1 MEGGGGRDEP
11 SACRAGDVNMDDP
24 KKEDILLLA
33 DEKFDFD
40 LSLSSSSANEDD
52 EVFFGPVGHKERCIA
67 ASLELNNAVPEQPP
81 LPASES
87 PFAWSPLAGEKFV
100 EVYKEAHLLALQI
113 ESSSRNQAAQA
124 AKPEDPRSQGVERFI
139 QESKLKINLFEK
151 EKEMK
156 KSPTSLKR
164 ETYYLSDSPLLGP
177 PVGEPR
183 LLASSP
189 ALPSSG
195 AQASLARAPGPPH
208 SAHALPGESCTAH
221 APSQAATQRKPGT
234 KLLLPRAAS
243 VRGRSIPGAAEK
255 VSATAERLP
264 GEPPLLAPQP
274 SHRSHM
280 GKAPEVLGL
289 KKTLLKAPG
298 STSNLARKSSSGP
311 VWSGASSACT
321 SPAAGKAKSSEF
333 ASIPANSSRPLSNI
347 SKSGR
352 MGPAMLRSALPAGPV
367 GASSWQAKRVDV
379 SELAAEQLTAPA
391 SASPTQ
397 PQTPEGGGQWLN
409 SSCTWSESS
418 QLNKTRS
425 IRRQDSY
432 LNSKTKVMPTPT
444 NQFKIPKFSIGD
456 SPDSST
462 PKLSRAQRPQSCTSV
477 GRVTVHSTP
486 VRRSSGPAPQS
497 LLSAQRVSALPTPA
511 SRRFS
516 GLPPMTPKTMPRAVG
531 SPLCVPARRRSS
543 EPRKNS
549 AMRTEP
555 TRESNRK
562 TDSRLVDVSP
572 DRGSPPS
579 RVPQAL
585 NFSPEESDSTF
596 SKSTATEVAREEAK
610 PGGDAAPSEA
620 LLVDIKLDPLA
631 VTPDAAS
638 QPLIDLPLIDFCDT
652 PEAHVAVGS
661 ESRPLIDLMTNTPDM
676 NKNVA
681 KPSPVVGQLIDLSSP
696 LIQLSPE
703 ADKENV
709 DSPLLKF

>member
-11 SACRAGDVNMDDP
+11 SACRAGDANMDNP

-67 ASLELNNAVPEQPP
+67 ASLELNNPVPEQPS
-81 LPASES
+81 LPVSES

-113 ESSSRNQAAQA
+113 ESSSRNQTAQA
-124 AKPEDPRSQGVERFI
+124 AKPEDPQSQGVERFI

-164 ETYYLSDSPLLGP
+164 ETYYLSDSPLLRP
-177 PVGEPR
+177 SVGKPR
-183 LLASSP
+183 FLASSP

-195 AQASLARAPGPPH
+195 AQASLARALGPPN
-208 SAHALPGESCTAH
+208 SAHALPKESCTAP
-221 APSQAATQRKPGT
+221 APSQAATQRKPGS
-234 KLLLPRAAS
+234 KLLLPRVAS

-255 VSATAERLP
+255 PKKEIPASPSRTKIPAEKEFHRDVLPEKSAPGAVSVPAA
-264 GEPPLLAPQP
+264 G
-274 SHRSHM
+274 SHLGQ
-280 GKAPEVLGL
+280 GKRAIPVPNKLGL

-311 VWSGASSACT
+311 VWSGASSVCT
-321 SPAAGKAKSSEF
+321 SPAAGK
-333 ASIPANSSRPLSNI
+333 
-347 SKSGR
+347 
-352 MGPAMLRSALPAGPV
+352 
-367 GASSWQAKRVDV
+367 
-379 SELAAEQLTAPA
+379 
-391 SASPTQ
+391 
-397 PQTPEGGGQWLN
+397 
-409 SSCTWSESS
+409 
-418 QLNKTRS
+418 
-425 IRRQDSY
+425 
-432 LNSKTKVMPTPT
+432 
-444 NQFKIPKFSIGD
+444 GD
-456 SPDSST
+456 SPDGAT
-462 PKLSRAQRPQSCTSV
+462 PKLSRAQRPQLCTSV
-477 GRVTVHSTP
+477 GRVPVHSTP

-497 LLSAQRVSALPTPA
+497 LLSARRASALPTPA
-511 SRRFS
+511 RRRFS
-516 GLPPMTPKTMPRAVG
+516 GLPPMTPKMMPRAVA
-531 SPLCVPARRRSS
+531 SPLCVPAQRLSS

-555 TRESNRK
+555 TMESNRK
-562 TDSRLVDVSP
+562 ADSRPVDVSP
-572 DRGSPPS
+572 DGGSPPS
-579 RVPQAL
+579 CVPQAL
-585 NFSPEESDSTF
+585 NFSPEESDTVF
-596 SKSTATEVAREEAK
+596 SKSTTTEAAREETK

-638 QPLIDLPLIDFCDT
+638 QPLVDPPLIDFCNT
-652 PEAHVAVGS
+652 PEANVAVGS
-661 ESRPLIDLMTNTPDM
+661 ESRPLIDLMINTPDM

>member
-255 VSATAERLP
+255 PKKEIPASPSRTKIPAEK
-264 GEPPLLAPQP
+264 E
-274 SHRSHM
+274 SHRDVLPDKPAPGAVSVPAAGSHLGQ
-280 GKAPEVLGL
+280 GKRAIPVPNKLGL

-321 SPAAGKAKSSEF
+321 SPAAGK
-333 ASIPANSSRPLSNI
+333 
-347 SKSGR
+347 
-352 MGPAMLRSALPAGPV
+352 
-367 GASSWQAKRVDV
+367 
-379 SELAAEQLTAPA
+379 
-391 SASPTQ
+391 
-397 PQTPEGGGQWLN
+397 
-409 SSCTWSESS
+409 
-418 QLNKTRS
+418 
-425 IRRQDSY
+425 
-432 LNSKTKVMPTPT
+432 
-444 NQFKIPKFSIGD
+444 GD

-497 LLSAQRVSALPTPA
+497 LLSARRVSALPTPA

-531 SPLCVPARRRSS
+531 SPLCVPAWRRSS